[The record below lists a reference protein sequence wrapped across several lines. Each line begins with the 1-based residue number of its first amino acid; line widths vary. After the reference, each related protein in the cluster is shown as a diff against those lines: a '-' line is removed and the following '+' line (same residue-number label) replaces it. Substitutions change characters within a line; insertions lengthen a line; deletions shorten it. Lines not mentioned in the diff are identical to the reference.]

1 MLKRVLTFVTKNN
14 NCMYNRYILVEVKMD
29 TSENFLESCLFFN
42 TNALSR
48 YLLKLAEK
56 EFSHLNLSPAHASL
70 LLLVYDTPGISPKE
84 LSHLL
89 HLTPSTI
96 TRFVD
101 ALEKKGLVLRKTK
114 GKAAFIT
121 PSERG
126 LELKRPIAL
135 SYKKLYL
142 KYTKILGSNPANQL
156 SFAIFNA
163 NKKIADFLSKN
174 G

>member
-1 MLKRVLTFVTKNN
+1 MENN
-14 NCMYNRYILVEVKMD
+14 
-29 TSENFLESCLFFN
+29 ENFLESCLFFN

-56 EFSHLNLSPAHASL
+56 EFKHLKLSPAHASL

-101 ALEKKGLVLRKTK
+101 ALEKKGLVVRKTK
-114 GKAAFIT
+114 GKAAFIS
-121 PSERG
+121 PSENG
-126 LELKRPIAL
+126 LELKRPIAVA
-135 SYKKLYL
+135 YKKLYL
-142 KYTKILGSNPANQL
+142 KYTKILGSNSANQL
-156 SFAIFNA
+156 SFTILNA
-163 NKKIADFLSKN
+163 NEKLSEFLN
-174 G
+174 NNE